1 LDRIIVDVHEPSAK
15 AIAAAVEVL
24 RTGGIV
30 AFPTDTLYGL
40 AVDPRRADAVHRLF
54 VLKGRGAT
62 VALPLVAAALE
73 QAMRAATFTQRERRA
88 AAAFWP
94 GPLSIVAPAN
104 SCITPE
110 ALGGRG
116 TVAIRVPAH
125 EIARAV
131 ARAFDFPITA
141 TSANQS
147 GKPAAESADDVAAA
161 LPGVDLVIDGGRAPG
176 GPPSTIISFDDTR
189 PILVR
194 EGAVPWER
202 VIKSLQ

>member
-1 LDRIIVDVHEPSAK
+1 LDRITVDVHQPSAK

-40 AVDPRRADAVHRLF
+40 AVDPRRADAVQRLF
-54 VLKGRGAT
+54 ALKGREAT

-73 QAMRAATFTQRERRA
+73 QAMRAATFTQREQRA

-125 EIARAV
+125 EIAREL
-131 ARAFDFPITA
+131 ARAFDFAITA

-147 GKPAAESADDVAAA
+147 GKPAADSADAVAAA
-161 LPGVDLVIDGGRAPG
+161 LPGVDLLIDGGRAPG
-176 GPPSTIISFDDTR
+176 GPPSTIISFDETR
-189 PILVR
+189 PILLR

>member
-1 LDRIIVDVHEPSAK
+1 MDRITVDAQRPSAK
-15 AIAAAVEVL
+15 VIGAAVEVL
-24 RTGGIV
+24 RAGGVV

-40 AVDPRRADAVHRLF
+40 AVDPRRPDAVRRLF
-54 VLKGRGAT
+54 ALKRRDAS
-62 VALPLVAAALE
+62 VAIPLVAAGLE
-73 QAMRAATFTQRERRA
+73 QAMRAATFSELEQRA
-88 AAAFWP
+88 ATAFWP

-104 SCITPE
+104 SCITPQ

-125 EIARAV
+125 EIARAL
-131 ARAFDFPITA
+131 ARAFDFPVTA

-147 GKPAAESADDVAAA
+147 GQPAADSADAVAAA
-161 LPGVDLVIDGGRAPG
+161 LPGVDLLIDGGRVPG

-189 PILVR
+189 PILLR

>member
-1 LDRIIVDVHEPSAK
+1 LDRITVDVHQPSAK

-40 AVDPRRADAVHRLF
+40 AVDPRRADAVERLF
-54 VLKGRGAT
+54 ALKGREAT

-73 QAMRAATFTQRERRA
+73 QAMRAATFTQREQRA

-110 ALGGRG
+110 ALGGGG

-125 EIARAV
+125 EIAREL
-131 ARAFDFPITA
+131 ARAFDFAITA

-147 GKPAAESADDVAAA
+147 GKPAAASADAVAAA
-161 LPGVDLVIDGGRAPG
+161 LPGVDLLIDGGDAPG

-189 PILVR
+189 PVLVR